1 MMRLF
6 IENEKLIELVSDLAC
21 QITTERFGDNTW
33 IAIQDEDAV
42 NEYFEYTEEAQEFF
56 NKKYDEIEDLIL
68 SSLKLRVE
76 RDIEDHTIFERSV
89 EIKQQ

>member
-33 IAIQDEDAV
+33 ISIQDEDAV

-76 RDIEDHTIFERSV
+76 RDIEDHTIFERH
-89 EIKQQ
+89 E